1 MHAHSLLARL
11 DRIQERLALRLAPLA
26 ALLTR
31 AVLGH
36 AFVLT
41 GLGKLRNLERTGEYF
56 ASLGIPLPGA
66 HAVGI
71 GLLELVGGA
80 LLVLGWQTR
89 TSAALLSAT
98 MLVALGTADRG
109 ELIRF
114 LRLSGEP
121 GFTEVLPLTF
131 LALLGWLFAH
141 GAGAWSLDR
150 LASTRTDLTARTSG

>member
-1 MHAHSLLARL
+1 MHASALLARL

-41 GLGKLRNLERTGEYF
+41 GLGKLRHLGRTADFF

-80 LLVLGWQTR
+80 LLVVGWQTR

-98 MLVALGTADRG
+98 MLVALATADRRG
-109 ELIRF
+109 LLQY
-114 LRLSGEP
+114 LRLSGDP
-121 GFTEVLPLTF
+121 GFTTVVPLTF
-131 LALLGWLFAH
+131 LALLGWLFVH

-150 LASTRTDLTARTSG
+150 WRATRTARSND